1 MAFLTHEELSVI
13 FGVLGNVIS
22 FMVILAPVPTFH
34 KIYKKKS
41 SEGFQSIPYVVALTS
56 AMLLLYYALLK
67 KHAFLIVGINA
78 FGCVLEVAYIILYLI
93 YAPKKEKMF
102 TLKLIL
108 VFNIGAFGLMI
119 LLTML
124 LIKGSQRVNTVGWI
138 CAAFSVAVFA
148 APLSIMMRVVRTRSV
163 EFMPFP
169 LSLFLTLSATTWF
182 LYGLFVKD
190 FFIALP
196 NVLGFLFGIAQMAL
210 YMIYKN
216 AKKEDKGA
224 TEIKMNKTENFCHE
238 NEQCKEMKSAMAHD
252 YEVYEHNDSNENNV

>member
-1 MAFLTHEELSVI
+1 
-13 FGVLGNVIS
+13 
-22 FMVILAPVPTFH
+22 
-34 KIYKKKS
+34 
-41 SEGFQSIPYVVALTS
+41 
-56 AMLLLYYALLK
+56 
-67 KHAFLIVGINA
+67 
-78 FGCVLEVAYIILYLI
+78 
-93 YAPKKEKMF
+93 MF

-224 TEIKMNKTENFCHE
+224 TEIKMSTTENICHE
-238 NEQCKEMKSAMAHD
+238 NEQCKEMKSAM
-252 YEVYEHNDSNENNV
+252 VMTMKCEHIESNESNV